1 MLLKKI
7 EKCCRMLKNVTSD
20 LAAKQEFVDLKTE
33 VDKVDINKL
42 NF

>member
-1 MLLKKI
+1 
-7 EKCCRMLKNVTSD
+7 MLKNVTSD